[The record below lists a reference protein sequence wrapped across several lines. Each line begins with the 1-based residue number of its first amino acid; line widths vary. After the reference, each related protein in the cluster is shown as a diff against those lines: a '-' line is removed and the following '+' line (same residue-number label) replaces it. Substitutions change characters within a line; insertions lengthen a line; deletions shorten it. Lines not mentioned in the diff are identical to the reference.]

1 MLDKLEAIYNRYCEI
16 ETQMNDP
23 EITSDMKRYVKLSK
37 DYKDL
42 QPVVKAY
49 HDYKALL
56 ATISECKD
64 LLENEKDTELREMA
78 KEELAGS
85 QERREKMEEEIRL
98 LLIPADP
105 QDSKNAV
112 VEIRGGTGG
121 DEACIFAGD
130 LFRMYSRYCEK
141 KHWKVEVTDFNE
153 GTSGGYKDITFTVSG
168 EGVYGLLKYESGVH
182 RVQRV
187 PATETQGRIH
197 TSAARTVEL
206 RLMQWKS
213 DTIIAVIETVK
224 TPVKDSRITFYNKHW
239 YALKEIK
246 PFKMP
251 TMDDFILPTVKK
263 NQRKELLQQIAF
275 PLIELT
281 FGGPDFEQLTAR
293 HGLAEFLGRE
303 EWARLKPYLRPTLTY
318 RIQNGKIK

>member
-1 MLDKLEAIYNRYCEI
+1 MTKRLILMLAVML
-16 ETQMNDP
+16 
-23 EITSDMKRYVKLSK
+23 
-37 DYKDL
+37 
-42 QPVVKAY
+42 
-49 HDYKALL
+49 
-56 ATISECKD
+56 TI
-64 LLENEKDTELREMA
+64 
-78 KEELAGS
+78 LAGES
-85 QERREKMEEEIRL
+85 RTVRDFFASEPGDVFTLLTKTTRL
-98 LLIPADP
+98 DMIDYY
-105 QDSKNAV
+105 DNGTV
-112 VEIRGGTGG
+112 V
-121 DEACIFAGD
+121 AASNN
-130 LFRMYSRYCEK
+130 MA
-141 KHWKVEVTDFNE
+141 
-153 GTSGGYKDITFTVSG
+153 GTSQIDTITNEYLRIQVSDA
-168 EGVYGLLKYESGVH
+168 K
-182 RVQRV
+182 
-187 PATETQGRIH
+187 
-197 TSAARTVEL
+197 TVEL

-293 HGLAEFLGRE
+293 HGLAEFLGQE